1 MGLSEDR
8 ERFREVGESRREDLA
23 EFISHGDLGGSGADR
38 IRIPVKVV
46 DLPAFEYDQR
56 SAGGVGQGG
65 DGQPQPGQPVDP
77 EPGDGDEEGDPGE
90 EGGDHEYYEMDPE
103 EFARELDEALGLDLE
118 PKGKRVVEEV
128 EGDFTDTA
136 RAGPRGTLDVDEFF
150 KRGLKR
156 HLATDFDGA
165 YVREGLFVAGAD
177 VGDVFAWA
185 RGQGIPVSRAW
196 IADAAAT
203 LEDERGEP
211 VAALD
216 RWEGF
221 DALDAEVDREPV
233 THRIRREGLDSVP
246 FRREDERFRHPEV
259 IEERERNVVVINV
272 RDASG
277 SMRETK
283 RELVER
289 VFTPMDWYLTG
300 KYDAAEF
307 RYVVHDAEA
316 WEVDREEFFGIQS
329 GGGTRISSAY
339 ELVEEILEE
348 YPYSEWNRYVFAA
361 GDSENAGSDTTN
373 NVIPMMESID
383 ANLHAYVETQP
394 GDGAAN
400 ARHADE
406 VETAFGDDDGVA
418 VARVSNPDDVT
429 DAIYEILSTE
439 ADGASESTG
448 SAGGGAAAR
457 RTDGGDRP

>member
-1 MGLSEDR
+1 MGLTEDR
-8 ERFREVGESRREDLA
+8 ERFREVGEERREDLS
-23 EFISHGDLGGSGADR
+23 EFISHGDLGGSGPDR
-38 IRIPVKVV
+38 VRIPVKIV
-46 DLPAFEYDQR
+46 DLPEFEYDR
-56 SAGGVGQGG
+56 REAGGVGQGQG
-65 DGQPQPGQPVDP
+65 GQSQPGQPVEP
-77 EPGDGDEEGDPGE
+77 EPGDEEGDPGE
-90 EGGDHEYYEMDPE
+90 EGGKHEYYEMDPE
-103 EFARELDEALGLDLE
+103 EFARELDEELGLDLE
-118 PKGKRVVEEV
+118 PKGKRVVEET

-136 RAGPRGTLDVDEFF
+136 RSGPRGTLDVDEFF

-156 HLATDFDGA
+156 HLATDFDEA
-165 YVREGLFVAGAD
+165 YVREGLRVAGAD
-177 VGDVFAWA
+177 VDDAFAWA
-185 RGQGIPVSRAW
+185 RDQGIPVSRAW

-203 LEDERGEP
+203 AVDEHGGP
-211 VAALD
+211 VEALD
-216 RWEGF
+216 RWESF
-221 DALDAEVDREPV
+221 DELDEEVDREPA

-259 IEERERNVVVINV
+259 IEKRERNVVVVNV

-329 GGGTRISSAY
+329 GGGTKISSAY
-339 ELVEEILEE
+339 ELVAEILEA
-348 YPYSEWNRYVFAA
+348 YPYDEWNRYVFAA
-361 GDSENAGSDTTN
+361 GDSENAGRDTTES
-373 NVIPMMESID
+373 VIPLMESID

-394 GDGAAN
+394 GGAAAN

-406 VETAFGDDDGVA
+406 VEDALGDADDVA
-418 VARVSNPDDVT
+418 VARVSEPDDVT

-439 ADGASESTG
+439 AE
-448 SAGGGAAAR
+448 GGGATAGEAAR
-457 RTDGGDRP
+457 ERTDGGERR